1 MEFCQIEESRIQS
14 PCCSALIKKEISVDK
29 SELMSI
35 LDIESRPSKTKS
47 KKRKWREI
55 EAIHDRYK
63 LEKELE
69 ALDTSL
75 EAELAKL

>member
-1 MEFCQIEESRIQS
+1 MELCQSEESRIHL
-14 PCCSALIKKEISVDK
+14 PCCSALIKKEITVDK
-29 SELMSI
+29 SELLSI

-63 LEKELE
+63 LEKELQGM
-69 ALDTSL
+69 DTSL
-75 EAELAKL
+75 EAELDKL